1 MHSSQNNDES
11 LDTGPTRLVVFFVLT
26 FIFSW
31 TLWLPKV
38 VVASGI
44 ETGLAVIDGP
54 VAWIAALPEVGAF
67 GPTVAAVILVFHHAG
82 RHGVTRLLRRAVD
95 FSFPRRWLIPA
106 IVLFPVLA
114 VGALGVAVVRGVDPT
129 LPWAGE
135 LYILPVAFVY
145 ILLLGGPL
153 QEEFGWRGYAL
164 DPLIDR
170 FGALVGSLGLGLFW
184 GIWHLPW
191 FYMPS
196 MTMYYQR
203 PLVGFLITILLLSV
217 VMTWV
222 FQNTGG
228 SLAPMILLH
237 ASFNWSLW
245 AFPAIESDIGGQ
257 AFIIVLLAVT
267 LFVLFR
273 HGITDFSSS
282 TSATVGQT
290 GDTDY

>member
-1 MHSSQNNDES
+1 MYFSQNSNEQPE
-11 LDTGPTRLVVFFVLT
+11 TEHTRLVGFFVLT
-26 FIFSW
+26 FVFSW
-31 TLWLPKV
+31 MLWLPKV
-38 VVASGI
+38 AVASGA
-44 ETGLAVIDGP
+44 ETGVALIDRLIIL
-54 VAWIAALPEVGAF
+54 IAALPEVGAF
-67 GPTVAAVILVFHHAG
+67 GPTVAAVLLVFHHAG
-82 RHGVTRLLRRAVD
+82 RRGVTRLLRRAVD
-95 FSFPRRWLIPA
+95 FAFPRRWLLVVVA
-106 IVLFPVLA
+106 LFPVLA
-114 VGALGVAVVRGVDPT
+114 VGALGVAVVWGVDPT

-135 LYILPVAFVY
+135 VYVLPIAFIY

-170 FGALVGSLGLGLFW
+170 FGALVGSLGLGLVW

-196 MTMYYQR
+196 MTLYYQR
-203 PLVGFLITILLLSV
+203 PFIGFIITITLLSV

-228 SLAPMILLH
+228 SLVPLILLH

-257 AFIIVLLAVT
+257 VFIILVLALT
-267 LFVLFR
+267 LSILFR
-273 HGITDFSSS
+273 HGTTNFSSDNQS
-282 TSATVGQT
+282 RRGKRR
-290 GDTDY
+290 DTDH